1 MMILLFV
8 LIIYVVVT
16 ARKLFIYNEMRKNW
30 VLSTKTEILRKI
42 LIYSL
47 LWPYYTFALNSPL
60 TLFSETFF
68 KNYGDKGR
76 IYLGNKG
83 VYNFLRDIFYGKDR
97 YKDASIIVL
106 IRELDESCPIRQDD
120 YLAKD
125 MRYME
130 LILGKQRDS
139 YFYTLSMSQEKPE
152 KRTPSRYTL
161 DQCYRL
167 TKEEL
172 YDELT
177 VNVGMTDM
185 DQLLSNLSDKIPSH

>member
-1 MMILLFV
+1 MKSLLFILL
-8 LIIYVVVT
+8 IYAVVT
-16 ARKLFIYNEMRKNW
+16 VHKLFIYNEMRKNW
-30 VLSTKTEILRKI
+30 ALSTKTEILRKI

-47 LWPYYTFALNSPL
+47 LWPYYTLALNSPL
-60 TLFSETFF
+60 TLFSEAFF
-68 KNYGDKGR
+68 KNYGDKGS

-83 VYNFLRDIFYGKDR
+83 FYNFLRDIFYGKDR

-106 IRELDESCPIRQDD
+106 IKELDESCPIRQDD

-125 MRYME
+125 MSYME

-167 TKEEL
+167 SKEEL
-172 YDELT
+172 YDELAN
-177 VNVGMTDM
+177 NVGMDNVE
-185 DQLLSNLSDKIPSH
+185 QLLSNLSNKIPSH